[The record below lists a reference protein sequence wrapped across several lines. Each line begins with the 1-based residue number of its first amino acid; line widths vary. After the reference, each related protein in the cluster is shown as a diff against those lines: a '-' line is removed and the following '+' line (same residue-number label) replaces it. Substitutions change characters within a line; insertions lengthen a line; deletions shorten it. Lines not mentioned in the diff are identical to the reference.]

1 MVRYQNWVFYFVI
14 IVVIY
19 WNQVFDFLRIM
30 VIVLKNCLDTQR
42 RLGGVANNCR
52 TLIHLSCHHLSI
64 RPIIHLSCH
73 GLYIP
78 MGQRKSG
85 IQMLRGEESNR
96 KRWHTCQSPAL
107 MGQMDEMML
116 HIHLVIHLSRHG
128 LFIPTGWRKSG
139 THTHTHTHTH
149 WIEN

>member
-1 MVRYQNWVFYFVI
+1 
-14 IVVIY
+14 
-19 WNQVFDFLRIM
+19 
-30 VIVLKNCLDTQR
+30 
-42 RLGGVANNCR
+42 
-52 TLIHLSCHHLSI
+52 
-64 RPIIHLSCH
+64 
-73 GLYIP
+73 

-139 THTHTHTHTH
+139 THTHTHTHTELKINNIFSECH
-149 WIEN
+149 QIRNKIK